1 MNRKIDTKKLS
12 VGMTVKNY
20 KALCEL
26 LSQDVKTGNSKKAQ
40 IADFKC
46 YFAWKRL

>member
-26 LSQDVKTGNSKKAQ
+26 LSQDVKTGNSKKY
-40 IADFKC
+40 IRIDCCKNR
-46 YFAWKRL
+46 RLFG

>member
-20 KALCEL
+20 KDALGAAGL
-26 LSQDVKTGNSKKAQ
+26 QH
-40 IADFKC
+40 
-46 YFAWKRL
+46 

>member
-26 LSQDVKTGNSKKAQ
+26 LSQDVKTGNSKKL
-40 IADFKC
+40 
-46 YFAWKRL
+46 R